1 MSDWESPPTPEDPVP
16 TPDAVGPTVTK
27 KSWLPT
33 RKWFAAEVTA
43 AGTLA
48 VMLLTGDKTVTDPE
62 VVAIVGFVVQALTT
76 FFLPNADTPGGVP
89 LKTKRL

>member
-1 MSDWESPPTPEDPVP
+1 
-16 TPDAVGPTVTK
+16 
-27 KSWLPT
+27 
-33 RKWFAAEVTA
+33 
-43 AGTLA
+43 